1 MLIAIEGLDGVG
13 KTETAKEISRRL
25 GFQFVDKPMKFL
37 LEETDPSDMQTYR
50 RVTAKVNALTD
61 SLPRMLFYAIGS
73 VILREKVKSNIV
85 VDRYF
90 LSNYVNNQ
98 GDLANEFM
106 ELLIRHA
113 GAPDLTLVLYASAE
127 VRRSRMVGRNPDDP
141 DIHVV
146 HTNDAQY
153 DEMRSFLNRHK
164 LPYEFI
170 NTDLMSMT
178 MVFDI
183 VERKILEVLDG
194 RPRFAK
200 PSIDDGEEGGDCSH
214 RSGL

>member
-25 GFQFVDKPMKFL
+25 GFQYVDKPMKFL

-50 RVTAKVNALTD
+50 RVTAKVNALAD
-61 SLPRMLFYAIGS
+61 SLPRLLFYAIGS

-98 GDLANEFM
+98 GALANEFM

-113 GAPDLTLVLYASAE
+113 GAPDLTIVLYASAE
-127 VRRSRMVGRNPDDP
+127 VRRSRMLARNPDDP
-141 DIHVV
+141 DIRAV
-146 HTNDAQY
+146 HTNDALY

-164 LPYEFI
+164 LAHEFI
-170 NTDLMSMT
+170 NTDFMSMT
-178 MVFDI
+178 MVCDT
-183 VERKILEVLDG
+183 VERKLLELCN
-194 RPRFAK
+194 RMP
-200 PSIDDGEEGGDCSH
+200 P
-214 RSGL
+214 